1 MRRKTKNLSEVQCSA
16 LNRNSNES
24 GRLPRPEDGPTHS
37 AQLLGVCSKYHAHA
51 AVSVL
56 RDSDCHVHTAD
67 CSEFAKGAKR
77 TKKIEKS
84 KKSENAEAGWES
96 AFRCLCVLEPQQS
109 AINRH
114 IRAQWTFLRGID
126 DTCEMWMRSGAEI
139 GRPDLRLRSSGTD
152 CEWHL

>member
-1 MRRKTKNLSEVQCSA
+1 MRAR
-16 LNRNSNES
+16 
-24 GRLPRPEDGPTHS
+24 RPESTRHRGQSGPQ
-37 AQLLGVCSKYHAHA
+37 ALEPAAHA
-51 AVSVL
+51 ASA
-56 RDSDCHVHTAD
+56 DTAD

-77 TKKIEKS
+77 AKKS
-84 KKSENAEAGWES
+84 KKSKKSKNAEAGWVS
-96 AFRCLCVLEPQQS
+96 SFRCLRVLDPQQI
-109 AINRH
+109 AINRR

>member
-1 MRRKTKNLSEVQCSA
+1 MMRDRIEPSVGEQTSTIAK
-16 LNRNSNES
+16 
-24 GRLPRPEDGPTHS
+24 THS
-37 AQLLGVCSKYHAHA
+37 NVKMLSNRLDRG
-51 AVSVL
+51 
-56 RDSDCHVHTAD
+56 TAD

-114 IRAQWTFLRGID
+114 IRAQCTFLRGID

-139 GRPDLRLRSSGTD
+139 GRPDLRLRISGTD

>member
-1 MRRKTKNLSEVQCSA
+1 MHDGTEVAFVRTTYASVAINPQQIIQCSKMA
-16 LNRNSNES
+16 FSQEGLELVNQRR
-24 GRLPRPEDGPTHS
+24 GG
-37 AQLLGVCSKYHAHA
+37 
-51 AVSVL
+51 
-56 RDSDCHVHTAD
+56 TAD

-114 IRAQWTFLRGID
+114 IRAQ
-126 DTCEMWMRSGAEI
+126 
-139 GRPDLRLRSSGTD
+139 
-152 CEWHL
+152 